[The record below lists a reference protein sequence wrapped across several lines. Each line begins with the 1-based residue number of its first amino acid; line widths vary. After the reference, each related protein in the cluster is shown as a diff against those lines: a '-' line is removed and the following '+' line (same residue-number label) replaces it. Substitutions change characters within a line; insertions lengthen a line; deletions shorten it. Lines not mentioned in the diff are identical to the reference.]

1 MINKAMYLQ
10 AMRII
15 LVFEFQE
22 AFPLAPTLAL
32 IIEKLEHDTKD
43 ENEGQASVCFSSF
56 LPCTTFVKKADLHWC
71 MVLHQER
78 DEDDLALL
86 SSISKC
92 MEDHKLSPSE
102 FTTFAAKIALLEERV
117 GKARRQACSTGA
129 KRKRAEECVE

>member
-56 LPCTTFVKKADLHWC
+56 LPCSTFVKKQTYIGAWFC
-71 MVLHQER
+71 TRSAMR
-78 DEDDLALL
+78 
-86 SSISKC
+86 
-92 MEDHKLSPSE
+92 
-102 FTTFAAKIALLEERV
+102 TTWLF
-117 GKARRQACSTGA
+117 
-129 KRKRAEECVE
+129 